1 VRIHQDV
8 GDLQVPTTAAQKG
21 ITSGITSAS
30 IAI

>member
-8 GDLQVPTTAAQKG
+8 GDLQVRTAAQKG